1 VTRSFVDSYCS
12 NGSSNKCSV
21 NQTRQGITNYTTTK
35 GDSIEFWFYC
45 SEQAAQNNETLQV
58 TAYWVSDIDQDDFSN
73 GLSGGGIAGIV
84 IACIVVFLFVTGV
97 LIRSKGLGWFVD
109 IWRSIRC
116 CKNRTQNLPDESP
129 RQPHDIDRRETGLA
143 GGQADGQAHN
153 PVSI

>member
-1 VTRSFVDSYCS
+1 
-12 NGSSNKCSV
+12 
-21 NQTRQGITNYTTTK
+21 
-35 GDSIEFWFYC
+35 
-45 SEQAAQNNETLQV
+45 LQV